1 MASTLNEAFHQGGHS
16 WGLIAA
22 AERSELFNVQ
32 SSQKHRGVLCFQC
45 RHKAV
50 IDRIE
55 GVCFDRPE
63 LPDEVKAVCHKRSQ
77 TQEVVVI
84 LCAPSDP
91 LTTRTADAVSAT
103 PVKIRSRTL

>member
-22 AERSELFNVQ
+22 AERSELFNA
-32 SSQKHRGVLCFQC
+32 SLQKHRGVLCFQC

-84 LCAPSDP
+84 LCAPSDF
-91 LTTRTADAVSAT
+91 LTTRTVDAVLAAH
-103 PVKIRSRTL
+103 VKIRSRTL